1 MKLWVLNKLRFLYLL
16 FQYINALAHKNHWAL
31 FGKLEDN
38 PYQNIYIYIYI
49 YVWVFVC
56 SQENKVSSRLSLQW
70 LCCHITLLTLLVEHT
85 LVHWYKQCVT
95 TVYHVPKCMSCH
107 KTIVVITRRAHCFDD
122 YIYILYYAHLASVRF
137 DHSVFCGSVM
147 TAEIY
152 ISTFYA
158 LISTC

>member
-1 MKLWVLNKLRFLYLL
+1 MSVVSISQRSGSQESLNT
-16 FQYINALAHKNHWAL
+16 
-31 FGKLEDN
+31 GKLEDN

-49 YVWVFVC
+49 YMCVFVC
-56 SQENKVSSRLSLQW
+56 SQENNVSSRLSLQW
-70 LCCHITLLTLLVEHT
+70 LCGHIALLALLVEQS

-95 TVYHVPKCMSCH
+95 VHHVPKCMSCH
-107 KTIVVITRRAHCFDD
+107 KAIVVITRMAHCFDD
-122 YIYILYYAHLASVRF
+122 CIYILYYAPLSSVRF

-158 LISTC
+158 LISKCQ